1 MIREA
6 NESQCSGNS
15 KAPPIFTDSCDVKMY
30 ENLSEKNLDIK
41 EHTIEPKDFFSSP
54 VLMHFKKVAEQRH
67 IQLSNSCYEFN
78 PYRFIKCLPP
88 YEQVKSSC
96 EQGNLLPEKQSD
108 RKATLVLDL
117 DETLVHCTIDP
128 IPNPDYAFDVVCNQQ
143 TFSVYALK
151 RPGLD
156 DFLNARLFVSKL
168 FEVVVFTASQRVYAE
183 ALLNMIDPHR
193 KLIPHRL
200 FREACLEVQGNYL
213 KDLNV
218 LGRDLK
224 RVILVDNSPYAYGY
238 QISNGIPIESWFDD
252 KNDRELE
259 ALLPL
264 LKRLGAE
271 DDVRPLIET
280 IYKTKELVEKAS
292 AYDLV

>member
-1 MIREA
+1 MEASTDKAQPNMIASAARRPKKRDFTTLAENCSTCSIKQNKRSNGKEENASEEKIQPHNPSGKSRMIREA

-156 DFLNARLFVSKL
+156 DFLNARLF
-168 FEVVVFTASQRVYAE
+168 
-183 ALLNMIDPHR
+183 
-193 KLIPHRL
+193 
-200 FREACLEVQGNYL
+200 
-213 KDLNV
+213 
-218 LGRDLK
+218 
-224 RVILVDNSPYAYGY
+224 
-238 QISNGIPIESWFDD
+238 
-252 KNDRELE
+252 
-259 ALLPL
+259 
-264 LKRLGAE
+264 
-271 DDVRPLIET
+271 
-280 IYKTKELVEKAS
+280 
-292 AYDLV
+292 